1 MTKFMPLQ
9 VAVRIAKIDALSAP
23 GPGASVLDAYA
34 MFGKPP
40 LPILIVPNENS
51 VRTET
56 VSFPKPTANFNRFEE
71 AARVW

>member
-40 LPILIVPNENS
+40 LPILILVTRDSEDHVQLTIAI
-51 VRTET
+51 VRHRP
-56 VSFPKPTANFNRFEE
+56 VL
-71 AARVW
+71 